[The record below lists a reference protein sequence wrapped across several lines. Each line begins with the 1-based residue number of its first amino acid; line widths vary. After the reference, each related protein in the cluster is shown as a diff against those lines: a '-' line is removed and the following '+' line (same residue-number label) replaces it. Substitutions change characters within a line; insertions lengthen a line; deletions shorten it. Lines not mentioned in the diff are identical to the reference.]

1 MKACAHIF
9 FIRILLFSLSPLS
22 LSLSI
27 LYPLS
32 FSFFLSYIPL
42 SILPISLSSR
52 QQSEEA
58 MALKAST
65 SSKSR
70 EVSPEMMEKIIQG
83 KVSKRMSDICL
94 LNQVENNFVKCD
106 RSSYRSLCEFFH

>member
-1 MKACAHIF
+1 MKACAHIV
-9 FIRILLFSLSPLS
+9 FIRILLFSPSPLS
-22 LSLSI
+22 LYLSLFFI
-27 LYPLS
+27 LP
-32 FSFFLSYIPL
+32 FSLSYIPL
-42 SILPISLSSR
+42 SLLPISLSSR